1 MPGPIQKPMWPTGI
15 PKLPKRYSGRTKT
28 KTARGGD
35 DDDDGR
41 RMEDRRRRKREGR
54 KRRTLAKGDGRQ
66 ARTKQ
71 LFRLVS
77 RPCTMQNSASN
88 SKAVRQSAASLFARC
103 ESSRFFKREG
113 EANRSLNPNERL
125 RAEENREYK
134 NGIRRARTTPKGI
147 FNELE
152 QWIAARRPESFGGIS
167 EAADTSDRNYKNE
180 QTYYC
185 ITARH

>member
-1 MPGPIQKPMWPTGI
+1 MPGPD
-15 PKLPKRYSGRTKT
+15 TKANVADRNPET
-28 KTARGGD
+28 TENVTRGD
-35 DDDDGR
+35 EDEDEDDDGR
-41 RMEDRRRRKREGR
+41 RMEDRRRRKKERREKEASSGE
-54 KRRTLAKGDGRQ
+54 GDGRQ

-152 QWIAARRPESFGGIS
+152 QWIAATPRIPRRHFGG
-167 EAADTSDRNYKNE
+167 
-180 QTYYC
+180 C
-185 ITARH
+185 RHKRS